1 MARISPLMKKRIAI
15 FKANRRGFFS
25 LKIFLLLFAVAML
38 AELVANDKPIFV
50 LYNDQ
55 PYFPVLQFYPETVF
69 GGDFETEANYK
80 DPYIRQKI
88 EQAGFMLM
96 PLLEYSHEFSAGT
109 SVLASPSWEH
119 PLGTDDE
126 GRDIL
131 ARIIYG
137 FRLSVLFGL
146 ALTIASSVIGLIAG
160 AIQGYF
166 GGWVDMIMQ
175 RFIEIWSSMPLLLV
189 LIILSSIV
197 EPNIMWIFF
206 IMLLFSWMKLVD
218 LVRAEFLRARNLD
231 YVRAARAL
239 GVKELPIIFRHIMPN
254 ALVSTFTFLP
264 FILTG
269 SITLLAELDF
279 LGFGLP
285 SGYPSLG
292 ELTLQGKN
300 NLDAPWIGMTAFF
313 VLAVTLS
320 LLIFI
325 GEALRDA
332 FDPRKIIR

>member
-1 MARISPLMKKRIAI
+1 MKISPLTQKRINN
-15 FKANRRGFFS
+15 FKSNKRGLWS
-25 LKIFLLLFAVAML
+25 LKIFAVLFVLSLFAEFIAG
-38 AELVANDKPIFV
+38 DKPILV
-50 LYNDQ
+50 QYNNELYM
-55 PYFPVLQFYPETVF
+55 PVFKEYAETNF
-69 GGDFETEANYK
+69 GGDFETEADYK
-80 DPYIRQKI
+80 DPYVRKLI
-88 EQAGFMLM
+88 EDNGFMLM
-96 PLLEYSHEFSAGT
+96 PLIEYGHNFSVGT
-109 SVLASPSWEH
+109 PVLSPPSSANI
-119 PLGTDDE
+119 LGTDDE
-126 GRDIL
+126 GRDIS

-146 ALTIASSVIGLIAG
+146 ALTISSSVIGLAAG
-160 AIQGYF
+160 AVQGYF

-197 EPNIMWIFF
+197 EPNIIWIFL

-239 GVKELPIIFRHIMPN
+239 GVKEIPIIFRHILPN

-300 NLDAPWIGMTAFF
+300 NLDAPWIGITAFF

-332 FDPRKIIR
+332 FDSRKVIK